1 MISNGNNGDKHLECQ
16 WPWVSGE
23 MCPLI
28 SSLFNTLIK
37 LIVSVVL
44 FLILGSCDSSQSY
57 LSQEISRQFQATGR
71 TFVNLVEVLPAMW
84 DRVCIFGP
92 YSNDKAA
99 KDTLTFHWDLESKSS
114 ITHNDSIGL
123 LVFVQG
129 EQVVEFV
136 EHARRDGDFTN
147 LSRQCFAREKSTFHH
162 QTNPQKGWP
171 GLFPNK

>member
-71 TFVNLVEVLPAMW
+71 TLGLAQQRYTYGHRNSSRVRKVLRVLVQKCAVSAGGVNGVRIAQTVRALMHGSKEPH
-84 DRVCIFGP
+84 G
-92 YSNDKAA
+92 KAEGGGTSPSPSG
-99 KDTLTFHWDLESKSS
+99 KT
-114 ITHNDSIGL
+114 GL
-123 LVFVQG
+123 LT
-129 EQVVEFV
+129 
-136 EHARRDGDFTN
+136 A
-147 LSRQCFAREKSTFHH
+147 
-162 QTNPQKGWP
+162 
-171 GLFPNK
+171 